1 MKDYYSILGVQHDAD
16 YETIKKA
23 YRKRALAVH
32 PDKGSSG
39 DVRFSLMHLA

>member
-16 YETIKKA
+16 FETIKKA

-32 PDKGSSG
+32 PDKGSSAA
-39 DVRFSLMHLA
+39 VRIVLLRFP